1 MCVNL
6 PPSCING
13 LAGLTPSLSCTS
25 NWTHG
30 WQRAFYIETF
40 LQLLLVTKA
49 GWTFFLSQKIL
60 WMDIQIPGKCVCEMT
75 CKVLEIQLWAAVRS
89 RRNKAQTLKK
99 KEEIVS
105 YLSVM
110 IWLGATG
117 SRFDFWLSSQK
128 PRKIKPNW
136 LSVQW
141 MILSSLPVN
150 EKNIISLEGQRR
162 KE

>member
-6 PPSCING
+6 PPSCINS

-30 WQRAFYIETF
+30 WHRAFYIETF

-49 GWTFFLSQKIL
+49 GWTFFPSQKIL
-60 WMDIQIPGKCVCEMT
+60 QMDIQIPGKRVCEMT

-89 RRNKAQTLKK
+89 RRDKAQTLKK

-110 IWLGATG
+110 IWLAATG

-150 EKNIISLEGQRR
+150 EK
-162 KE
+162 KT